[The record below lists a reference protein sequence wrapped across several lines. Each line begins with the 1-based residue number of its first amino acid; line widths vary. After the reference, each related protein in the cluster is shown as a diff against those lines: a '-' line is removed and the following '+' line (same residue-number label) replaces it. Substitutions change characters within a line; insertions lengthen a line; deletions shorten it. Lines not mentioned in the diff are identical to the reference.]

1 MERPG
6 EAWPPA
12 RAVREGFMV
21 RGRGSVLGAESRAVY
36 TGSHLL
42 LQKQRESTGVFLKPE
57 VGG

>member
-6 EAWPPA
+6 EAWPLA

-21 RGRGSVLGAESRAVY
+21 WGRGSVLGAESRAAY
-36 TGSHLL
+36 TGSRLL
-42 LQKQRESTGVFLKPE
+42 LQNQQESTGVFLKPE